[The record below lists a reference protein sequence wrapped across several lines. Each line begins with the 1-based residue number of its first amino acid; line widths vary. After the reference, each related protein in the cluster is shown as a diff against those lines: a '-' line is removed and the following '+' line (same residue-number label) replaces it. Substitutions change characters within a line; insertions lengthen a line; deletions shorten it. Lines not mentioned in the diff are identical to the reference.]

1 MKMGDAKARNFG
13 SAYSPFSGKGYWGTL
28 NLVNPHQLVGAMPD
42 TSNGTIMLSQFIL
55 NHRIN
60 AVRRSV
66 KVDGNNQEWA
76 NTDHA
81 LFVGEK
87 SQVQGTLRCSCD
99 DKNVYFL
106 VEVLDRSLLRGD
118 YATVY
123 ISPGDSKSL
132 ADGAKRIQVSMD
144 GLKSTETYAGKWN
157 NAAMGVEV
165 KTYVC
170 NDTNEDRIDNY
181 GYIAEISVPR
191 SSLTISSGQVL
202 VNFSITD
209 NKEEEAVSDVSSIS
223 RWISVAGL

>member
-1 MKMGDAKARNFG
+1 MCIRD
-13 SAYSPFSGKGYWGTL
+13 S
-28 NLVNPHQLVGAMPD
+28 
-42 TSNGTIMLSQFIL
+42 

-60 AVRRSV
+60 VVRRSV
-66 KVDGNNQEWA
+66 KVDGNNKEWA

-132 ADGAKRIQVSMD
+132 ADGAARIQVSMD

-157 NAAMGVEV
+157 NAEMGVEV

-223 RWISVAGL
+223 RWIPVAGLQSDNNVNN